1 MVKRMRFTA
10 KVAFNDTPS
19 RATDPVAESLMQLL
33 KTIQRTNPELL
44 KEVMTQVN
52 AQPA

>member
-10 KVAFNDTPS
+10 KVAFNDISS

-33 KTIQRTNPELL
+33 KTIQRTNPERLE
-44 KEVMTQVN
+44 EVVRQAET
-52 AQPA
+52 QPA

>member
-1 MVKRMRFTA
+1 MVKQMRFTA
-10 KVAFNDTPS
+10 KVAFNDISS
-19 RATDPVAESLMQLL
+19 RTSDPVAESLMQLL

-52 AQPA
+52 LQTA

>member
-1 MVKRMRFTA
+1 MVKRMIFTA
-10 KVAFNDTPS
+10 KVVFNDISS

-44 KEVMTQVN
+44 KEVLTQVN
-52 AQPA
+52 VQPV